1 MVSFVTRAAA
11 AAVTFGKKAIFHST
25 LKGPFLAI
33 LFIYVL
39 MIVLPFFSAY
49 ILLIIQAFSDKAEL
63 VSQATDKLI
72 KLFTQAASESTI
84 LAAAFI
90 GGLLQDNNCDGISDN
105 IQETGKYAQ
114 TKPSSNYGGVSKVE
128 DRK

>member
-11 AAVTFGKKAIFHST
+11 AAVTFGKKALFHST

-49 ILLIIQAFSDKAEL
+49 ILLIIQAFSNNEAL

-90 GGLLQDNNCDGISDN
+90 GGLLQDNNGDGISDN
-105 IQETGKYAQ
+105 MQETGKYAQ
-114 TKPSSNYGGVSKVE
+114 TKPSPNSGGISKVE